1 MHPTDPVLD
10 GPKRNMPPGREPEF
24 RGGQTPAGIERV
36 SRGVICCL
44 GAQGFPLALEA
55 IAMLD
60 KRADRS

>member
-10 GPKRNMPPGREPEF
+10 GPKLDTSPGREPEF
-24 RGGQTPAGIERV
+24 RGGQTPAGIERAA
-36 SRGVICCL
+36 RGVIGCS

-55 IAMLD
+55 IAKLD

>member
-1 MHPTDPVLD
+1 MHPTDPVLN
-10 GPKRNMPPGREPEF
+10 GPKLDMPIGREPEF
-24 RGGQTPAGIERV
+24 RGGQTPAGIERAA
-36 SRGVICCL
+36 RGVIRCL